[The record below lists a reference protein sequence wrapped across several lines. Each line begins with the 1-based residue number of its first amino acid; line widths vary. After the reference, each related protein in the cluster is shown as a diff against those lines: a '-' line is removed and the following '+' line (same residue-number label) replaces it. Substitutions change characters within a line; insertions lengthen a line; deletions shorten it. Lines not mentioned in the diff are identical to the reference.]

1 LKRIGVGVAGAE
13 LDKNLREL
21 YRELDVDNSAGSDGI
36 DVNELRVGIQVAN
49 YLILRSDPTFIRR
62 VRLAGGF
69 SSLSP
74 SYISLMLSLSH
85 MYMYVVFL
93 SPLPISFVYRGLEST
108 WLAST
113 WIS

>member
-1 LKRIGVGVAGAE
+1 MKRIGVGVAGAE

-62 VRLAGGF
+62 VAWLEA
-69 SSLSP
+69 
-74 SYISLMLSLSH
+74 
-85 MYMYVVFL
+85 FL
-93 SPLPISFVYRGLEST
+93 LFLRPIFH
-108 WLAST
+108 
-113 WIS
+113 